1 MSDVSES
8 MRIQRALARAGI
20 ASRRKAEDLIAAGR
34 VTVNGTVATI
44 GQSVDP
50 SVDAIQVDG
59 KRIGAPAKTTWIVF
73 NKPVGV
79 MTTKSDPNG
88 RKTVFD
94 YMPEVPGLTYVGRLD
109 FLTEGV
115 LLLTTDGAAA
125 HALTHPSSEVERVYV
140 ATVTGDAWDAAER
153 ALEGIEL
160 DDGLAQA
167 KRAVTRKVGRDRW
180 ELEIVLTEGKKREV
194 RRMCSAMGLAVE
206 RLVRTRYG
214 PVSLGELG
222 TGASRPLTPN
232 ERLGIAKLVKG

>member
-1 MSDVSES
+1 
-8 MRIQRALARAGI
+8 MRLQRALARAGI
-20 ASRRKAEDLIAAGR
+20 ASRRKAEELIGAGR
-34 VTVNGTVATI
+34 VTVNGTVATV

-50 SVDAIQVDG
+50 SVDAILVDG
-59 KRIGAPAKTTWIVF
+59 KRIGAAPKPTWIVF
-73 NKPVGV
+73 NKPLGV

-125 HALTHPSSEVERVYV
+125 HAMTHPSSEVERVYV
-140 ATVTGDAWDAAER
+140 ATVTGDATDAAGR
-153 ALEGIEL
+153 AMEGIEL
-160 DDGLAQA
+160 EDGLAQA
-167 KRAVTRKVGRDRW
+167 KRAVVRKVGRDRW

-194 RRMCSAMGLAVE
+194 RRMCTAIDLAVE
-206 RLVRTRYG
+206 RLVRIRYG
-214 PVSLGELG
+214 PVSLGDLA

-232 ERLGIAKLVKG
+232 EKLGIAKLVRG

>member
-1 MSDVSES
+1 MSES